1 MGQQKCTELMYDD
14 VKQQGEVYVIDPEGT
29 FTEGLKR
36 LQEILA
42 QKKQWNKKIHRNYAR
57 ESMVEEKRTLYEP
70 VVCED
75 LS

>member
-1 MGQQKCTELMYDD
+1 MKMKVLKGMGQQKCTELMYDD

-42 QKKQWNKKIHRNYAR
+42 QKKKPN
-57 ESMVEEKRTLYEP
+57 
-70 VVCED
+70 

>member
-1 MGQQKCTELMYDD
+1 MKMKALRGMGQQKCTELMYDN
-14 VKQQGEVYVIDPEGT
+14 VKQQDEIYVIDPEST

-42 QKKQWNKKIHRNYAR
+42 QKKKLN
-57 ESMVEEKRTLYEP
+57 
-70 VVCED
+70 

>member
-1 MGQQKCTELMYDD
+1 MYDD

-42 QKKQWNKKIHRNYAR
+42 QKKKPN
-57 ESMVEEKRTLYEP
+57 
-70 VVCED
+70 